1 MSTFISC
8 LHTLNL
14 FYWNWKWSIKKSI
27 TQFSFC
33 GHHIWCYMYVYV
45 CYLNLTFTHTNTW
58 WLAEEGSI
66 RWNESKSIKIRI
78 SIKIDFIFDGFFIS
92 KFCFLVWSYI
102 RCFFYERWL
111 IRWSSLS
118 NGIRIRSKRLIGGF
132 LFPPN
137 FPPNFVSS

>member
-14 FYWNWKWSIKKSI
+14 FYWNWKRSIKKSI

-45 CYLNLTFTHTNTW
+45 CYLNLTFAHTNTW

-78 SIKIDFIFDGFFIS
+78 NIKIDFISDGLLIS
-92 KFCFLVWSYI
+92 YSFAFLFGVTND
-102 RCFFYERWL
+102 FFYER
-111 IRWSSLS
+111 
-118 NGIRIRSKRLIGGF
+118 RLILWSF
-132 LFPPN
+132 LIHPIAFELEVRGIFALVKLLPPALQIQ
-137 FPPNFVSS
+137 